1 MFKDSD
7 MDLEW
12 RFLDVK
18 LLGTIYNGTPIS
30 TQEDYHKFV
39 FFFLMETEH
48 VLDNNGIVETQVI

>member
-30 TQEDYHKFV
+30 TQEDYHKF
-39 FFFLMETEH
+39 FFFFFF
-48 VLDNNGIVETQVI
+48 